1 MNNSAN
7 NSANTTKRRGYSDEE
22 YNAALDFMKFLHD
35 LWRKQLRNEIIK
47 SDKTI
52 YDNEEP
58 TDAN

>member
-35 LWRKQLRNEIIK
+35 LWRKQLRNEIME